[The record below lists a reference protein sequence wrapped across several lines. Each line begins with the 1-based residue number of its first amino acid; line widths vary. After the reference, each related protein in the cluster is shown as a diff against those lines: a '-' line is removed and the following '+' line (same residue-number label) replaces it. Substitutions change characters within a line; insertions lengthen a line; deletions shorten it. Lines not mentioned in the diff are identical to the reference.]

1 MAKEYTAASW
11 EERFLELYRA
21 SGNVSVAARGA
32 GVVRTT
38 VYERRKSSKQFA
50 GIMDT
55 AREEAIERLEAE
67 AWKRAKTSSDTLLIF
82 LLKSLKPDTYRENQ
96 NVKHEGDITITVKR
110 G

>member
-1 MAKEYTAASW
+1 M
-11 EERFLELYRA
+11 ELYRA
-21 SGNVSVAARGA
+21 SGNVSVSAHGA
-32 GVVRTT
+32 GVTRQAI
-38 VYERRKSSKQFA
+38 YDRRKASKQFA
-50 GIMDT
+50 GIMDA

-96 NVKHEGDITITVKR
+96 NMKHEGDITITVKR